1 MFITSY
7 PVFEFS
13 PATSASGYQMCQ
25 LHRIA
30 PSLTA
35 ITALPGPAILK
46 LIRPSASVTPD
57 IRPGALCQTTAALV
71 PAMAESY
78 EVSEEGA
85 SSPSVVAP
93 LPRTVASKL

>member
-1 MFITSY
+1 
-7 PVFEFS
+7 
-13 PATSASGYQMCQ
+13 
-25 LHRIA
+25 
-30 PSLTA
+30 
-35 ITALPGPAILK
+35 LPGPAILK

-71 PAMAESY
+71 PAMA
-78 EVSEEGA
+78 VGA

>member
-46 LIRPSASVTPD
+46 LILPSASVTPD

-71 PAMAESY
+71 PAMA
-78 EVSEEGA
+78 VGA